1 MTILEKWGKAI
12 EALDEKSMDE
22 CLHDDYQFTLH
33 SAGKVLSKSDVIQWA
48 LSGDISR
55 DKVRI
60 LYENDEVG
68 VEHAF
73 VTFLDGN
80 TQAVLAFLTYK
91 DGKIFTAESGAS
103 NLTTS

>member
-1 MTILEKWGKAI
+1 MSLLEKWSSAI
-12 EALDEKSMDE
+12 NDLDEAAMNE
-22 CLHDDYQFTLH
+22 CLHDDYKFTLH
-33 SAGKVLSKSDVIQWA
+33 SAGKVLSKEDVVEWG
-48 LSGDISR
+48 LSGDIKR

-91 DGKIFTAESGAS
+91 DGKIYTAETGAS
-103 NLTTS
+103 NLTYK

>member
-48 LSGDISR
+48 MSGDISR
-55 DKVRI
+55 DNFFRWKHTSCI
-60 LYENDEVG
+60 SL
-68 VEHAF
+68 F
-73 VTFLDGN
+73 
-80 TQAVLAFLTYK
+80 
-91 DGKIFTAESGAS
+91 
-103 NLTTS
+103 NL

>member
-1 MTILEKWGKAI
+1 MSILEKYSAAI
-12 EALDEKSMDE
+12 KNKDEAVMNDL
-22 CLHDDYQFTLH
+22 LHDDFKFTMH
-33 SAGKVLSKSDVIQWA
+33 KSGNTLTKGDVIKWA
-48 LSGDISR
+48 MSGDIKQ

-91 DGKIFTAESGAS
+91 DGKIFTAETGAS
-103 NLTTS
+103 NLTIS